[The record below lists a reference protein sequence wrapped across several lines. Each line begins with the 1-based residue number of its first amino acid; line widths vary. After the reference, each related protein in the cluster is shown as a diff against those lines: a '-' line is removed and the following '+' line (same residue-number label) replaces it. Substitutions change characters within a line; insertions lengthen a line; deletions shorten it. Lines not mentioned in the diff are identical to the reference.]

1 VTPWRGIEINGEL
14 RNLNACIRRILSE
27 GPATSL
33 EIADSL
39 GITRSQIRKSITTMR
54 VSGYVQ
60 PDCAGYR
67 KDKIYSLTPRGLA
80 MFRRR
85 P

>member
-1 VTPWRGIEINGEL
+1 MTPWRGIEIKGEL
-14 RNLNACIRRILSE
+14 CNLNACIRRILSE

-39 GITRSQIRKSITTMR
+39 GVARNQIRKSITTMR
-54 VSGYVQ
+54 VSGYIR

-67 KDKIYSLTPRGLA
+67 KNKIYSLTPRGLA
-80 MFRRR
+80 TFKRR